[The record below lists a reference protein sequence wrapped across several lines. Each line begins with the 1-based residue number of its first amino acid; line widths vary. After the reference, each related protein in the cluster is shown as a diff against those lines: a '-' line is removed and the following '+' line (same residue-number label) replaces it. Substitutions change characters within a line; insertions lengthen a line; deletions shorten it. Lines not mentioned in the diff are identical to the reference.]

1 MAYDRYD
8 TRDERSRWRNES
20 SEDRW
25 DRNSERDQGRGGSD
39 DRGFFERAGDEIAS
53 WFGDDEAERRRHQD
67 QMRDNPSRGR
77 GFREQG
83 GGWRSQR
90 EDSGWGSPDRDSGSA
105 SRDRNS
111 SWSSQDRGADQS
123 RASSPGRGSDRWSG
137 SGDDRSFRS
146 RDWER
151 GSGRG
156 FSAST
161 KDYNPDWQREFGSRE
176 REGGYGGH
184 DRGSNQERSSGRG
197 GDYRP
202 LTGDYGRGGREAGR
216 GQRGFGDWSRD
227 DDGQSE
233 WGRDPYR
240 STSRAGTSDWTD
252 RSRHEDPHY
261 DSWRQRHLNDL
272 DRDYDDY
279 RRENQSRFEDDFAG
293 WREKRQQKR
302 GLLMQIREHMEVV
315 GDDEKHV
322 GTVDKVVADRIILAK
337 SDPESG
343 GVHHSLSCSDIG
355 RVEGDRVYLDCSADK
370 ARERWRDESR
380 GRALFER
387 DDQGE
392 MGPRSLDHSFSGTYR

>member
-8 TRDERSRWRNES
+8 TRDERSRWRDER
-20 SEDRW
+20 SEDRSAH
-25 DRNSERDQGRGGSD
+25 DRDRGDSRGGSD

-67 QMRDNPSRGR
+67 QMRGDPSRSR
-77 GFREQG
+77 GSREQG
-83 GGWRSQR
+83 DDWTSRRQGS
-90 EDSGWGSPDRDSGSA
+90 SWGSPDRAGGSG
-105 SRDRNS
+105 SRDRNGG
-111 SWSSQDRGADQS
+111 WSSRDQGTDQARGPSQ
-123 RASSPGRGSDRWSG
+123 GRGSTRDDRWSG
-137 SGDDRSFRS
+137 GDDRGFHS

-156 FSAST
+156 YGASNN
-161 KDYNPDWQREFGSRE
+161 DYNPEWQREFS
-176 REGGYGGH
+176 
-184 DRGSNQERSSGRG
+184 DRDRRSSQERLSGRG

-302 GLLMQIREHMEVV
+302 GLLAQIREHMEVV

-392 MGPRSLDHSFSGTYR
+392 MGPRSLDRSFSGTYR